1 MFLIGVALAIAAMYR
16 RFSEEILSFLPTRI
30 ISPVDRL
37 VASETFIEL
46 CGETLYA
53 VASSLA
59 DEDPHPLTL
68 ASALY
73 ASANAAEGALAL
85 VRAAASSGAGAG
97 AVDVDVAGL
106 DALRRAAAAVR
117 ETCALVDVRLD

>member
-1 MFLIGVALAIAAMYR
+1 M
-16 RFSEEILSFLPTRI
+16 
-30 ISPVDRL
+30 DRL

-53 VASSLA
+53 VTTSLA
-59 DEDPHPLTL
+59 DEGPNPLTL

-85 VRAAASSGAGAG
+85 VRAAASGLGSGEG
-97 AVDVDVAGL
+97 VDVDVAGL

-117 ETCALVDVRLD
+117 ESCTLVDVGFD